1 MKYAKSAGKQEKNK
15 KRNGA
20 LELWIFCGQF
30 SFEIIFIRL
39 SLCFFIYFRVVLRKT
54 RRTNNLWCAT
64 SNSNLENRVGFFASS
79 SCVLCA
85 TPAAHCRWRLIM
97 EWGGTS
103 TSCQMPFPFAWF
115 PFRFHFD
122 SIVAISVRWHCQRST
137 LMHTHTHTQS
147 QQQQTL
153 SDAYTPTFSLGAPLK
168 RSIWWISWPKRSI
181 R

>member
-1 MKYAKSAGKQEKNK
+1 MKYAKSAGKQEKNR

-39 SLCFFIYFRVVLRKT
+39 SLCVFIYFRVVLRKT
-54 RRTNNLWCAT
+54 RGTNNLWCAT

-79 SCVLCA
+79 CVLCA
-85 TPAAHCRWRLIM
+85 TPAAHCRWRLM
-97 EWGGTS
+97 EWGGTA